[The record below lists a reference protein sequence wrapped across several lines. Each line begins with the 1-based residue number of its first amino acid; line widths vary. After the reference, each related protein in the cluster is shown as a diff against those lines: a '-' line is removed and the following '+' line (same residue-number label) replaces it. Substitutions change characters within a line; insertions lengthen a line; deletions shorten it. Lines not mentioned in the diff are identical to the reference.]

1 MPLNCKFKNGKYCA
15 LGLFEGK
22 PSEQDCLGCDKY
34 DGASRGLGDD
44 VAKMTKALY
53 LDRVG
58 STFKAVFGKDCGCK
72 KRQKR
77 WNELFPHESED

>member
-1 MPLNCKFKNGKYCA
+1 MKCRHLNGKYCA

-22 PSEQDCLGCDKY
+22 PSNEDCIGCDSY
-34 DGASRGLGDD
+34 LGGSRGLGDD
-44 VAKMTKALY
+44 IAAITKALRI
-53 LDRVG
+53 DKAAEKF
-58 STFKAVFGKDCGCK
+58 TAVFGKDCGCK